1 MSTDLCND
9 RVIDGLSKALLLIIC
24 GFRLWG
30 GRRRSKRSLITI
42 HCVIGAVD
50 ALFELDT
57 IDDNYYINLYIITY
71 VIYDFFLVYTPQNLD
86 LPIKNNSIGNNSK
99 ECAGYPFCNL
109 FHLTRKMVLQ

>member
-24 GFRLWG
+24 GFRLWR
-30 GRRRSKRSLITI
+30 GRRRSKRSI
-42 HCVIGAVD
+42 VIGAID
-50 ALFELDT
+50 AFFELDT
-57 IDDNYYINLYIITY
+57 IDDYYYINLYIITY

-86 LPIKNNSIGNNSK
+86 LPIKNNSFGNNSK

-109 FHLTRKMVLQ
+109 FHLKRKTVLQ